1 MNAMS
6 IDLKNTHTQ
15 YGLIARI
22 LHWTSVAML
31 LTIIVIASEFADKT
45 DGPEKLELI
54 SRHSSLGLML
64 LVLMM
69 ARLAWRNL
77 NPNPIHSYS
86 IKTWQK
92 LLAVSLHRSIYVIII
107 AQCFLGILL
116 LLTSGEAF
124 HFFDIF
130 ELPAL
135 LEQVSPLHESV
146 LGFHY
151 LISVMIYPLFAIHIS
166 AAIYHQIFGLI
177 EENQPDR

>member
-1 MNAMS
+1 MGIN
-6 IDLKNTHTQ
+6 LKNSYTQ

-31 LTIIVIASEFADKT
+31 LTIIVVASQLTDKATNADK
-45 DGPEKLELI
+45 LALI
-54 SRHSSLGLML
+54 SLHSSIGIMLLLLML
-64 LVLMM
+64 
-69 ARLAWRNL
+69 ARLTWRNL

-92 LLAVSLHRSIYVIII
+92 LLAISLHRSIYLIIM
-107 AQCFLGILL
+107 AQCFLGVLMLL
-116 LLTSGEAF
+116 SSGEPL

-130 ELPAL
+130 ELPPL
-135 LEQVSPLHESV
+135 LEEAHPIHQTL

-151 LISVMIYPLFAIHIS
+151 LISVMIYPLFAVHIT

-177 EENQPDR
+177 EDHS